1 MRASRSRALIDQRT
15 SVGCNGTAPGHG
27 RSTGVHLSSISQGHK
42 YTWLSLPNRNNP
54 LLLIFFLVPST
65 THCVPKRAASSKK
78 SSTPAP
84 MPGTRR
90 AAFPENCSCAGE
102 LGQFGLA
109 VPEEYGGSG
118 GDCRHCLVV
127 AEEMS
132 RAEPR
137 RVDEL
142 WRPRPD
148 RHAAP
153 GAIRHHGPEGQVS
166 RRPDGGAQIAALGVT
181 EPNAGSNV
189 AGMQSTARRDGDE
202 WELCG
207 EKMFITNSLNADLF
221 FVAAKTNPAAGHR
234 GMSMFLVE
242 RKTPGFH
249 VDELK
254 GKLGRRAS
262 DTGHLRFDNCRLPA
276 NTLLGAENQGF
287 YQIMQCF
294 ENERLVIAGG
304 CVGAA
309 DMVLEET
316 IRWVQGRVYGSGTLA
331 DMQVTKQRL
340 AKSAMELEAARQ
352 LTYYCAW
359 RVLQGLPSLKEVAMA
374 KAFSSEAACR
384 IIDDCLQL
392 HGGYGY
398 FDSTV
403 ERAYRDI
410 RLDRIGGGATEVMYD
425 IIAKQMGI

>member
-1 MRASRSRALIDQRT
+1 
-15 SVGCNGTAPGHG
+15 
-27 RSTGVHLSSISQGHK
+27 
-42 YTWLSLPNRNNP
+42 
-54 LLLIFFLVPST
+54 
-65 THCVPKRAASSKK
+65 
-78 SSTPAP
+78 
-84 MPGTRR
+84 
-90 AAFPENCSCAGE
+90 
-102 LGQFGLA
+102 
-109 VPEEYGGSG
+109 
-118 GDCRHCLVV
+118 
-127 AEEMS
+127 MS
-132 RAEPR
+132 RAR
-137 RVDEL
+137 SRGAAMGFGA
-142 WRPRPD
+142 
-148 RHAAP
+148 HAQIAMP
-153 GAIRHHGPEGQVS
+153 HLVRFGTP
-166 RRPDGGAQIAALGVT
+166 AQTDKYLADLVAGRKIAALGVT
-181 EPNAGSNV
+181 EPKGGSNV
-189 AGMQSTARRDGDE
+189 SGMLSTARREGND
-202 WELCG
+202 WILRG

-221 FVAAKTNPAAGHR
+221 FIAAKTNPTAGHR
-234 GMSMFLVE
+234 GISMFLVE
-242 RKTPGFH
+242 RQTPGFG
-249 VDELK
+249 VEELK

-276 NTLLGAENQGF
+276 DTLLGAENQGF
-287 YQIMQCF
+287 YQIMQGF

-316 IRWVQGRVYGSGTLA
+316 QTRVQNRVYGDGTLA

-352 LTYYCAW
+352 LTNYCGW
-359 RVLQGLPSLKEVAMA
+359 RVLNGLPSLKEVAMA
-374 KAFSSEAACR
+374 KAQASEAAFR

>member
-1 MRASRSRALIDQRT
+1 MATALKT
-15 SVGCNGTAPGHG
+15 
-27 RSTGVHLSSISQGHK
+27 
-42 YTWLSLPNRNNP
+42 
-54 LLLIFFLVPST
+54 PS
-65 THCVPKRAASSKK
+65 AASSQAHFLF
-78 SSTPAP
+78 TPEQDALRAA
-84 MPGTRR
+84 TRR
-90 AAFPENCSCAGE
+90 FVEQEVNPHSDPWDESGRIPKEMFRRAGE

-109 VPEEYGGSG
+109 VPVEFGGTA
-118 GDCRHCLVV
+118 GDCRDCLVV

-132 RAEPR
+132 RAR
-137 RVDEL
+137 SRGVAMGFGA
-142 WRPRPD
+142 
-148 RHAAP
+148 HAQIAMP
-153 GAIRHHGPEGQVS
+153 HLVRFGTS
-166 RRPDGGAQIAALGVT
+166 AQKNKYLADFVAGRKIAALGVT
-181 EPNAGSNV
+181 EPTAGSNV
-189 AGMQSTARRDGDE
+189 GGLKTTAQRDGND
-202 WELCG
+202 WILAG

-234 GMSMFLVE
+234 GISMFLVE
-242 RKTPGFH
+242 RQTPGFS
-249 VDELK
+249 VEELK

-262 DTGHLRFDNCRLPA
+262 DTGHLTFDNCRLA
-276 NTLLGAENQGF
+276 GDTLLGAENQGF

-304 CVGAA
+304 CVGVA
-309 DMVLEET
+309 DLVLEET
-316 IRWVQGRVYGSGTLA
+316 QQWVHKRVYGDGTLS

-359 RVLQGLPSLKEVAMA
+359 RVLNGMPSLKEVAMA
-374 KAFSSEAACR
+374 KAFAAEAAFR
-384 IIDDCLQL
+384 IVDDCLQL

-410 RLDRIGGGATEVMYD
+410 RLDRIGGGATEVMYE

>member
-1 MRASRSRALIDQRT
+1 MAAAVVKTPQAAPPHFLFTPEHDAL
-15 SVGCNGTAPGHG
+15 
-27 RSTGVHLSSISQGHK
+27 
-42 YTWLSLPNRNNP
+42 
-54 LLLIFFLVPST
+54 
-65 THCVPKRAASSKK
+65 RAA
-78 SSTPAP
+78 
-84 MPGTRR
+84 TRR
-90 AAFPENCSCAGE
+90 FVDQELNPQSDKWDESGRIPKEMFRRAGE
-102 LGQFGLA
+102 LGQFGLV
-109 VPEEYGGSG
+109 VPEEYGGAG
-118 GDCRHCLVV
+118 GDCRDCLVV

-132 RAEPR
+132 RAR
-137 RVDEL
+137 SRGVSMGFGA
-142 WRPRPD
+142 
-148 RHAAP
+148 HAQIAMP
-153 GAIRHHGPEGQVS
+153 HLVRFGTR
-166 RRPDGGAQIAALGVT
+166 AQKDKYLADLVAGRKIAALGVT
-181 EPNAGSNV
+181 EPTAGSNV
-189 AGMQSTARRDGDE
+189 SGMLSTARREGNG
-202 WELCG
+202 WVLRG

-221 FVAAKTNPAAGHR
+221 FVAAKTTPTAGHR
-234 GMSMFLVE
+234 GISMFLVD
-242 RKTPGFH
+242 RQTPGFN
-249 VDELK
+249 VEELK

-262 DTGHLRFDNCRLPA
+262 DTGHLTFDNCRLPVDA
-276 NTLLGAENQGF
+276 LLGAENQGF

-316 IRWVQGRVYGSGTLA
+316 QKWVQNRVYGDGKLA

-352 LTYYCAW
+352 LTYYCGW

-374 KAFSSEAACR
+374 KAFASEAAFR

-398 FDSTV
+398 FDSPV
-403 ERAYRDI
+403 ERAFRDI